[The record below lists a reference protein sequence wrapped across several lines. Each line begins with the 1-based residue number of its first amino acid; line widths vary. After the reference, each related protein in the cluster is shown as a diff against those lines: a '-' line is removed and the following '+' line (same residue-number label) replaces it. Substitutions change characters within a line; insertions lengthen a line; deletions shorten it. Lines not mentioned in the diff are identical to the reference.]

1 MSRWL
6 FVGGAVVGL
15 LLLGLLAGSPM
26 IHSAGDTDCP
36 TVEDSTAGEP
46 THGTHESDMYAEEDQ
61 EYAGCPIDDGV
72 AMGGS
77 TAE

>member
-15 LLLGLLAGSPM
+15 LLLGMLAGSPA
-26 IHSAGDTDCP
+26 IHSAGDTNCP
-36 TVEDSTAGEP
+36 TFEEGAAGEP
-46 THGTHESDMYAEEDQ
+46 AHGAHESDMYAEEDQ
-61 EYAGCPIDDGV
+61 EYTDCPIDDGV

-77 TAE
+77 TEE